1 MKQTLQKILAILL
14 AAMLLCSLILFSF
27 PAVLPQNFGDGT
39 ANEETLPPSEEDPNN
54 DAPQEGET
62 EPPSTDEPPDDDAPQ
77 GGGSGPPSGGDTPD
91 APPADAPAGPPV
103 SGGGTDDAPQE
114 PEDTAAEAA
123 YIRTLADSVL
133 VRSGPGKQYAAVG
146 SLDAGDMIAMQGT
159 RGGWYQTV
167 YRGKKAYITASSA
180 LTEIYTIVQSADE
193 KVEAVIA
200 CGAELLGFPYVYGA
214 ARLHDGAGNLT
225 HNFSATKFDCSSLM
239 QYIFY
244 YGAGVLLQTTTRL
257 QVRQEKMCRVPRYAA
272 ATCCSL
278 RTQTEKTRAAS
289 SASATSPSTSAT
301 AISCTR
307 RKTTPS
313 SKRSALPA
321 KAILSKRAG
330 SYEADKAFP
339 I

>member
-14 AAMLLCSLILFSF
+14 AAMLLCSLILFAF

-39 ANEETLPPSEEDPNN
+39 ANEETLPPSNEVPGD

-91 APPADAPAGPPV
+91 APPA
-103 SGGGTDDAPQE
+103 DAPQE

-167 YRGKKAYITASSA
+167 YRGKNAYITASSA
-180 LTEIYTIVQSADE
+180 LTEIYTIVQSANE

-257 QVRQEKMCRVPRYAA
+257 QVRQGKNVPRSKIRRGDLLFFTNADREDESGIERVGHVALYLGDGYILHTSEDYAVIEEI
-272 ATCCSL
+272 SP
-278 RTQTEKTRAAS
+278 TRESYFIEA
-289 SASATSPSTSAT
+289 
-301 AISCTR
+301 R
-307 RKTTPS
+307 RV
-313 SKRSALPA
+313 
-321 KAILSKRAG
+321 I
-330 SYEADKAFP
+330 
-339 I
+339 

>member
-14 AAMLLCSLILFSF
+14 AAMLLSSLILFAF
-27 PAVLPQNFGDGT
+27 PAVLPQNFGDGA
-39 ANEETLPPSEEDPNN
+39 ANEETLPPSNEVPDD
-54 DAPQEGET
+54 DAPQDGEAA
-62 EPPSTDEPPDDDAPQ
+62 PPSADEPPDDDAPQ
-77 GGGSGPPSGGDTPD
+77 EGDTAPPSGGDT
-91 APPADAPAGPPV
+91 PADAPAGPPV
-103 SGGGTDDAPQE
+103 SGAGTDDTPQE
-114 PEDTAAEAA
+114 PEDAAAEAA

-167 YRGKKAYITASSA
+167 YRGKKAYITASST

-244 YGAGVLLQTTTRL
+244 RGAGILLDVTTRT
-257 QVRQEKMCRVPRYAA
+257 QVKQGTPVAWEHIERGDLLFYTNAQRYH
-272 ATCCSL
+272 
-278 RTQTEKTRAAS
+278 KTGVERIGHVALYLGDNYILHTAS
-289 SASATSPSTSAT
+289 DFALIEQMSATRRGYFIT
-301 AISCTR
+301 AR
-307 RKTTPS
+307 RF
-313 SKRSALPA
+313 L
-321 KAILSKRAG
+321 
-330 SYEADKAFP
+330 
-339 I
+339 

>member
-14 AAMLLCSLILFSF
+14 AAMLLCSLILFAF

-39 ANEETLPPSEEDPNN
+39 ANEETLPPSNEVPGD

-62 EPPSTDEPPDDDAPQ
+62 EPPSADEPPEEDTPQ
-77 GGGSGPPSGGDTPD
+77 GGETEPPSGGDTPD
-91 APPADAPAGPPV
+91 VPPADAPAGPPA
-103 SGGGTDDAPQE
+103 SGGGADDSPQE

-180 LTEIYTIVQSADE
+180 LTEICTIVQSADE

-257 QVRQEKMCRVPRYAA
+257 QVRQGKNVPRSKIRRGDLLFFTNADREDESGIERVGHVTLYLGDGYILHTSEDYAVI
-272 ATCCSL
+272 
-278 RTQTEKTRAAS
+278 EEI
-289 SASATSPSTSAT
+289 SPARESYFIEA
-301 AISCTR
+301 R
-307 RKTTPS
+307 RV
-313 SKRSALPA
+313 
-321 KAILSKRAG
+321 I
-330 SYEADKAFP
+330 
-339 I
+339 

>member
-14 AAMLLCSLILFSF
+14 AAMLLCSLILFAF

-54 DAPQEGET
+54 DAPQGGDAD
-62 EPPSTDEPPDDDAPQ
+62 PPSDDDQPSEEDTPQ

-257 QVRQEKMCRVPRYAA
+257 QVRQGKNVPRSKIRRGDLLFFTNADREDESGIERVGHVALYLGDGYILHTSEDYAVIEEI
-272 ATCCSL
+272 SP
-278 RTQTEKTRAAS
+278 TRESYFIEA
-289 SASATSPSTSAT
+289 
-301 AISCTR
+301 R
-307 RKTTPS
+307 RV
-313 SKRSALPA
+313 
-321 KAILSKRAG
+321 I
-330 SYEADKAFP
+330 
-339 I
+339 